1 MKKINYLLSLLALAG
16 AGLTAHAAEMSPATT
31 VSGSGW
37 TQENGMTTSAYT
49 MVLTWDNQDISFTND
64 PAPSFTLT
72 NPSGQATTFD
82 GEYQIRIGS
91 PYYYEN
97 TNTLT
102 LDLGY
107 YNSATGEYQVSIPAG
122 IVKNSDGDTNPAQ
135 TIKFKVVERLTSYD
149 TTFKVNPPQ
158 SEAAYDSSIG
168 GYGVAPFYTP
178 DELEDVTVGWE
189 GEILTLSETAGKVT
203 CYDTNYTEK
212 DITNLVSVAEG
223 KINLNL
229 STLGAGTWSIT
240 IPEGFAVN
248 STQDKINGTIYLQFI
263 IVEDLEPIG
272 PAIVSNPREGSY
284 YVDYLQNI
292 QMSFGQPVILADNAP
307 DVTYSFNG
315 TTTTCPKPYVS
326 TNYNG
331 EYILNI
337 NFVADRYASLEDP
350 GLYTINI
357 PEGLVTNGEYFNEAF
372 TLQYFIVET
381 LDNYTVTPENKSNL
395 KASELAEIRVTF
407 PEVTTIVANEKSW
420 RDVTVRGGTYGN
432 YIYNY
437 SLYLDEDIT
446 IDGNTI
452 VLKLPEVK
460 QVGYWIEIP
469 GKDFIMDDKYTNDY
483 VSLEYTVWDGL
494 PAATILEGPAE
505 DSRLSPNINVLMTWD
520 YQTVTATDNF
530 TVELYSDGY
539 DSEEIPMVEG
549 SYSLVEIDNP
559 ESGKGTALQV
569 SLQESLEKYLE
580 TYTGYNAN
588 YKLTI
593 PAGIIKNA
601 DGLLNPA
608 YEFKFSVYPMCS
620 NELAFAPYPDMPG
633 YYYIYMPEQTWMSS
647 LTDGVNISMTN
658 RQGETVKFEEDYSAW
673 SVSEISAQS
682 YAKIYLELD
691 EFDGSAIVL
700 NLTDMPAEVYTINVP
715 EGIALYNVPAS
726 GSTDTVNPEASFAL
740 TIGEP
745 GAYVAIEEAVADNV
759 TYDSA
764 DINVTFTESLVPENA
779 DVYVVLSDADG
790 NMLNKV
796 KASEPGT
803 ITIELTGL
811 KELTE
816 YVYNVTVQVENGSEV
831 VATSEPVKVTFTTL
845 KDTGVSAIDTDDSNA
860 RYFTIEGIE
869 VTNPQPGTIYIKVS
883 GNKATKV
890 IVR

>member
-1 MKKINYLLSLLALAG
+1 MKKFNYFLSLLALAG
-16 AGLTAHAAEMSPATT
+16 AGFTAHAAEMSPATT

-37 TQENGMTTSAYT
+37 TQENEMTTSAYT

-64 PAPSFTLT
+64 PSPSFTLT
-72 NPSGQATTFD
+72 NPSGQATTFN

-122 IVKNSDGDTNPAQ
+122 IVKNSAGDTNPAQ

-149 TTFKVNPPQ
+149 TTFKVTPPQ
-158 SEAAYDSSIG
+158 SEAEYDSSIG

-178 DELEDVTVGWE
+178 EEVSDVTVGWD
-189 GEILTLSETAGKVT
+189 GETLTASPTAGKVT
-203 CYDTNYTEK
+203 CYDTNYIEK
-212 DITNLVSVAEG
+212 DISNLVSVANG

-229 STLGAGTWSIT
+229 STLGAGTWTIT
-240 IPEGFAVN
+240 IPEGFTVN
-248 STQDKINGTIYLQFI
+248 STQDKINGTIYLKFI
-263 IVEDLEPIG
+263 IVEDLGPIG
-272 PAIVSNPREGSY
+272 EAIVSNPREGSY
-284 YVDYLQNI
+284 YLDYLQNV
-292 QMSFGQPVILADNAP
+292 QMSFGQPVVLAENAP
-307 DVTYSFNG
+307 NVTYTFNG

-331 EYILNI
+331 EYLLNI
-337 NFVADRYASLEDP
+337 NFLDDRYASLEAP

-357 PEGLVTNGEYFNEAF
+357 PAGIVTNGKYSNDAF

-381 LDNYTVTPENKSNL
+381 LDNYSVTPENKSNL

-437 SLYLDEDIT
+437 SLYLNEDIT

-483 VSLEYTVWDGL
+483 ISLEYTVWDGL

-530 TVELYSDGY
+530 TVQLSSDGY

-559 ESGKGTALQV
+559 EGGKGTALQV

-580 TYTGYNAN
+580 TYTGYNSN

-601 DGLLNPA
+601 EGLLNPA

-620 NELAFAPYPDMPG
+620 NELEFAPYPNMPG
-633 YYYIYMPEQTWMSS
+633 FYYIYMPEQTWMSS

-682 YAKIYLELD
+682 YAKIYLELE
-691 EFDGSAIVL
+691 EFEGSAIVL
-700 NLTDMPAEVYTINVP
+700 NLTDMPAEVYTVNVP

-759 TYDSA
+759 TYNSA

-831 VATSEPVKVTFTTL
+831 VATSDPVKVTFTTT
-845 KDTGVSAIDTDDSNA
+845 KDTGVSAIDADDANA

-869 VTNPQPGTIYIKVS
+869 VANPKPGTIYIKVS
-883 GNKATKV
+883 GNKAIKV
-890 IVR
+890 IVK